1 MLSSCINGNWSATDG
16 NHFLSASGVCY
27 AARGVYMILYAMDV
41 RADSEVSQDE
51 VSIPHFVSCLNI
63 VIVLE

>member
-1 MLSSCINGNWSATDG
+1 MILCIVVHVIVAPASSNSIY
-16 NHFLSASGVCY
+16 CY